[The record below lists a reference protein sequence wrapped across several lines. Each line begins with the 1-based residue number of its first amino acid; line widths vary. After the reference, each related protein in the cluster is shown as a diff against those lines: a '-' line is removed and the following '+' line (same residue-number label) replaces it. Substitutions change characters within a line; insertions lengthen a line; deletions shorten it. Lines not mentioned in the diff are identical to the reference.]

1 MEELEMKT
9 PTRWIPIAVA
19 ALALGAAPLA
29 AQQPDATELDVDALA
44 EELALEDD
52 ARTQLEELAGL
63 LERRQALQEELQA
76 NRTQSRAIMQGLQS
90 GLTPAQGQQLR
101 QALRAAG
108 AGPPSARA
116 MGGMAGGGK
125 AGAMGR
131 GGMMQGRHGGAM
143 KGGCKM
149 MGGPDGAAPGRGQ
162 MKGHGQMKGR
172 GQMHG
177 GQGAMSGSCP
187 MMGGQGQRGGE
198 DGGMRSPGAM
208 PRCPMM
214 APGAPAPDSTD
225 DGSAD
230 GGDDGSS

>member
-1 MEELEMKT
+1 MKT

-29 AQQPDATELDVDALA
+29 AQQPDAAELDVDALA

-90 GLTPAQGQQLR
+90 GLTPEQGQQLR

-108 AGPPSARA
+108 GGAPSARA

-149 MGGPDGAAPGRGQ
+149 MGGQGAAAPGHGQ
-162 MKGHGQMKGR
+162 MKGHGQMR
-172 GQMHG
+172 G
-177 GQGAMSGSCP
+177 GQGAMRGSCP
-187 MMGGQGQRGGE
+187 MMGGRDQRGGQ

-214 APGAPAPDSTD
+214 APGAAAPDSTD